1 MTRIASFLMCEER
14 SSFRRLGQ
22 SFAIIDADPT
32 CGERV
37 AGRAGCLRVPM
48 PSTTVSMRR
57 LATASMGSSSSSIP
71 WCPKMHRRDSPTNS
85 SRYGAW
91 KRRRVRAIWPLGL
104 TGTVRY
110 MVFFAIVVKTRAV
123 EIAGIATN
131 PDGKWMQQM
140 ARNLTDSVDGFLR
153 NATYLIHDRD
163 PLFTEAFEAILA
175 ERGVKCVRIPA
186 RSPNCNPH
194 AERFVKTVRDECLN
208 HLVLFGERHL
218 RYVIKEFMAHY
229 HRERFHQGLGGQLIE
244 PRPARRTKRWLVARS
259 SAGLGWAGC

>member
-1 MTRIASFLMCEER
+1 MKTHWDSL
-14 SSFRRLGQ
+14 
-22 SFAIIDADPT
+22 
-32 CGERV
+32 CGCDFFGVE
-37 AGRAGCLRVPM
+37 A
-48 PSTTVSMRR
+48 
-57 LATASMGSSSSSIP
+57 
-71 WCPKMHRRDSPTNS
+71 
-85 SRYGAW
+85 
-91 KRRRVRAIWPLGL
+91 LGL

-123 EIAGIATN
+123 EIAGIATH

-218 RYVIKEFMAHY
+218 RHVIKEFVAHY

-244 PRPARRTKRWLVARS
+244 AQTS
-259 SAGLGWAGC
+259 SANPKVPRGEVVCRSRLGGMLNFYYREAA